1 MGGAR
6 CRRRNA
12 TGRRT
17 PHAQLQFLEDV
28 ASLLRPDGDSRVAR
42 RAANGRNL
50 REVALSSRPVVVATL
65 PPSPAGGGRR
75 KTRQS
80 RSTSTRRNEFE
91 NPAATP
97 SGGVTTSIGSRIRT
111 PSIERQAMADSQTYL
126 NPAERQLLSSLKKAQ
141 GTVAPS
147 TKKTKRTVHVFSG
160 NTRKRRGSEEQFRA
174 SLSDCWARD
183 SEDPGIQQWLR
194 KKDQLCR
201 RERRAERRRRE
212 EERREVEEKVR
223 KQAARD
229 ELAKTAYREW
239 MEKKKSKAR
248 RKKDNAVIKTAISC
262 TNKAAVDHRHLPN
275 TTARRSTKQL
285 EGLGRHTAGSV
296 TQQSPSKPLKGS
308 RPAVACTQ
316 QSSLMVS
323 QPKKSEVGQ
332 KSNLRT
338 SRTSKKDTKKI
349 TQASQPVR
357 GSKKSSNGENCRAVG
372 QEAAIR
378 RPSKKLKL
386 RQS

>member
-28 ASLLRPDGDSRVAR
+28 ASLLCPDGDSRVAR
-42 RAANGRNL
+42 PAANGRNL

-65 PPSPAGGGRR
+65 PPSRR

-80 RSTSTRRNEFE
+80 RSTSKRRHE

-97 SGGVTTSIGSRIRT
+97 SGAATTSTGSRMRT
-111 PSIERQAMADSQTYL
+111 PSIERQATADSQEYL
-126 NPAERQLLSSLKKAQ
+126 NPAERQLLASLKRAQ
-141 GTVAPS
+141 ETVVPS
-147 TKKTKRTVHVFSG
+147 TRKTKRTVHVFSG
-160 NTRKRRGSEEQFRA
+160 NTRKRRESEGQFRA

-223 KQAARD
+223 KQAERD

-338 SRTSKKDTKKI
+338 SRTSKKNTKKI

-357 GSKKSSNGENCRAVG
+357 VKKI
-372 QEAAIR
+372 Q
-378 RPSKKLKL
+378 
-386 RQS
+386 